1 MSITA
6 NIYGYGSNLIHTYYN
21 LWWNCMF
28 LYSYWPLQVSLL
40 LMDGMLDAFKPL
52 NAFHCVALH
61 VERDGVWLRLLLFFF
76 SSPFLLSSLFL
87 PLSLSPILSLSLSVC
102 LSLSFSL
109 VLMLFTLLPSGIYT
123 LLQALFDSEH
133 SLISLSL
140 TFSLLAVHSCVW

>member
-87 PLSLSPILSLSLSVC
+87 PLSLSHSLSLSLCLSFSVFLSGFDAVYTPSVWNLYLTAGTLRLRTQPHLTFSHF
-102 LSLSFSL
+102 LSLSS
-109 VLMLFTLLPSGIYT
+109 S
-123 LLQALFDSEH
+123 
-133 SLISLSL
+133 
-140 TFSLLAVHSCVW
+140 